1 MAELTQSLNFGM
13 ESMSIDPLVE
23 IKFSDEF
30 KNDLRNLA
38 KKYRSIRKDLQP
50 ILDDLQTGNFKG
62 DQIAHVGYT
71 VFKLRLKNSDNKK
84 GKSAGYRVIY
94 YVKTSASVILITIY
108 SKSEQSDISAAE
120 VRRII
125 EKT

>member
-1 MAELTQSLNFGM
+1 MVELIQSLNFGM

-50 ILDDLQTGNFKG
+50 ILDDLQAGNFNG

-94 YVKTSASVILITIY
+94 YVKTSTSVILITIY
-108 SKSEQSDISAAE
+108 SKSEQSDISATE

>member
-1 MAELTQSLNFGM
+1 M

-50 ILDDLQTGNFKG
+50 ILDDLQSGNFKG
-62 DQIAHVGYT
+62 DQIAHVSYT
-71 VFKLRLKNSDNKK
+71 VFKQRLKNSDNKK

-94 YVKTSASVILITIY
+94 YVKTSTSVILITIY
-108 SKSEQSDISAAE
+108 SKSEQSDISATE